1 MEGEDV
7 VLRKFYPNEYR
18 ESVYQIDFEKYYKKG
33 YRGIMFDIDNT
44 LVPHNA
50 PADDRAVLLL
60 KKLRKIGFRVCLL
73 SNNKEKRVADFS
85 RAVGS
90 EFYIHMANKPSR
102 SGYRRAMAK
111 MGTDQIN
118 TLFVGDQL
126 FTDIYGANRA
136 GVRSILVKPMNPK
149 EEIQIVLKR
158 QLENVVLHFYRS
170 HHHR

>member
-170 HHHR
+170 HQHR